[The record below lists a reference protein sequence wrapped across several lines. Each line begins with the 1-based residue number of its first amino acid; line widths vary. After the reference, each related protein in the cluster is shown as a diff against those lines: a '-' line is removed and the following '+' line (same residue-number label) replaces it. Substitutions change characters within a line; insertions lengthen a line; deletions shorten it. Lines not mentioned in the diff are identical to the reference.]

1 MDNYTWSK
9 PMTLKY
15 PVKDGA
21 TTVLPAGTPNVEIG
35 FHQSSKI
42 LRDKVTGKTSR
53 QNVYR
58 HNGQIYNA

>member
-15 PVKDGA
+15 PVKDGIK
-21 TTVLPAGTPNVEIG
+21 TVLPAGTPNVEIG
-35 FHQSSKI
+35 FHQSTKT
-42 LRDKVTGKTSR
+42 LKDKKTGKTSR

>member
-21 TTVLPAGTPNVEIG
+21 TTLLSAGTPNVEIG
-35 FHQSSKI
+35 FHQSSKTI
-42 LRDKVTGKTSR
+42 KDRKTGKIVK
-53 QNVYR
+53 QNVYK